1 MMGLIIYFSIGA
13 AFLVLPARFGS
24 DFLFSPEDVDV
35 ICDDPLMGAGL
46 FFLIFLVWPLFAIG
60 AMLKKL
66 FMLSLRKREGDDDD
80 PNE

>member
-35 ICDDPLMGAGL
+35 ICDDPLVGAGL
-46 FFLIFLVWPLFAIG
+46 FSDPP
-60 AMLKKL
+60 
-66 FMLSLRKREGDDDD
+66 SLAVLRDRGNAKEAVYAVIAEKGGRR
-80 PNE
+80 